1 MPSKLPI
8 PKMGTHKNKSQKVGT
23 FLAAQNHQTK
33 HHNYHAFHHKLTT
46 FLPPQ
51 NTIKSQNPLRKP
63 TLPPRKIF
71 SPKSSPCLTF
81 PPSKPIGKWGSYAGS
96 EVVLPY
102 RAPET

>member
-51 NTIKSQNPLRKP
+51 NTIKSQNPAK
-63 TLPPRKIF
+63 TH
-71 SPKSSPCLTF
+71 SSPPAKYF
-81 PPSKPIGKWGSYAGS
+81 PQNQAPASPSRHQS
-96 EVVLPY
+96 
-102 RAPET
+102 R